1 LWGLTGELLVER
13 MIRECKKCRV
23 TGKPFIEHRVY
34 KQFLPSRVR
43 VLVVSESPPPGAKE
57 DYLYNLACRDRLRVA
72 LGKAFNVNE
81 KKVPATLMEKRVF
94 WTTAVKCRP
103 PSRKHIEAMRRNCLS
118 ILEKEIRELRPQ
130 KIVALGTT
138 AWRSIS
144 ELGIKEIP
152 VVRGYHP
159 LYTIRFRRQELSKLK
174 DLILDP

>member
-1 LWGLTGELLVER
+1 MTGELLVER

-34 KQFLPSRVR
+34 KRFLPSRVR

-57 DYLYNLACRDRLRVA
+57 DYLYNLACRDRLRIA
-72 LGKAFNVNE
+72 LGKAFNINE
-81 KKVPATLMEKRVF
+81 KKVPATLMGKEVF

-103 PSRKHIEAMRRNCLS
+103 PSRKDIEKMRRNCLS
-118 ILEKEIRELRPQ
+118 ILGEEIRELKPQ

-144 ELGIKEIP
+144 ELGVKS
-152 VVRGYHP
+152 VSVTRWFHP
-159 LYTIRFRRQELSKLK
+159 LYVIRFRRRELSQLKKLV
-174 DLILDP
+174 LGL